1 MFGFLKSDPKKKL
14 QQEFEKKLADAVEAQ
29 RNGNIELYAKLST
42 EAEEILKKIEELA
55 PKG

>member
-14 QQEFEKKLADAVEAQ
+14 QQEFEKKLADGVEAQ